1 MGERI
6 QVHERWSFVICED
19 RAFSHHFEVY
29 PFPSNFFISSVLSPF
44 MRADKEL
51 QRSREVVDLFESK
64 AANLTCVIF
73 RVQDDGAYPL
83 GLNYPPNAI

>member
-1 MGERI
+1 
-6 QVHERWSFVICED
+6 
-19 RAFSHHFEVY
+19 
-29 PFPSNFFISSVLSPF
+29 

-64 AANLTCVIF
+64 SANLTCVIF
-73 RVQDDGAYPL
+73 QVRDNDAYPL